1 MDNTHDM
8 RVIKRDGKLV
18 DIAFD
23 KILNRIKKIG
33 LEVNI
38 QINYSSL
45 AMKVI
50 DQLYDKISTTKIDE
64 LTAEQC
70 AGMSTQHPDYGILAG
85 RIVVSNHHKNT
96 SSSFS
101 DVISKLYLNNDTNGI
116 HSPIVS
122 HNLANTVSA
131 HSVEFDEI
139 INYDRDYLIDYF
151 GFKTLERSYLF
162 KINNVIVE
170 RPQHMWLRVAIGI
183 HGDDLDL
190 VKETYHLMSQ
200 KYFTHATPTLFN
212 AGTLKPQLS
221 SCFLLGMEED
231 SLDGIYN
238 TLHDCANISK
248 WAGGVGL
255 HIHNVRA
262 NNSIIRGTNGK
273 STGIVPML
281 RVFNDTARFINQCF
295 TPDTWVYSKQGP
307 KQMKDIVANIDELIT
322 HDGTFK
328 KVNGVVKNHINKE
341 ILEIRATN
349 TLFPVKV
356 TMEHQLY
363 LIKNQKKITIY
374 SSIKKKLESGLIK
387 PDFYNASELTEDDIV
402 GFPIPTYVKDND
414 INDLDY
420 YKFYGMML
428 GDGHICRNRNEG
440 GITLNNITK
449 NDLIVFVKQYLNN
462 KNIHFWESSHPGCT
476 SIKWTCWES
485 LQLTRDMLYDDNN
498 DKYIIDSF
506 LHLPINKTLKI
517 VEGLLRT
524 DGSNLKELM
533 FCNTSLKLIM
543 QMRYLFLRLGIL
555 TSGNVKNYIG
565 SSHTTIH
572 GRTITNKKI
581 SYSLRIPKHPNLSS
595 IIHFNKPGIFFK
607 YFEWNGILWGRI
619 RSINKINYEGDVYDF
634 NMIDNHNYL
643 TDMGLVHNSGKR
655 NGSFAI
661 YLEPWHADIVEFLDL
676 KKNQGDEEL
685 RSRDLFYALWVPDL
699 FMKRIKE
706 NGKWSL
712 FCPNECPNLSDV
724 YGEKFEELYMKY
736 ESSPHLIRKTINARD
751 LWFKILDSQME
762 TGTPYLLYKDAANN
776 KSNQKNLG
784 TIKSSNLCVAPET
797 KILTNSGYYE
807 IKSLVNQKV
816 NIWNGDDFSEVTILK
831 TGENQ
836 ELIEIETSDGCI
848 LHCTPYH
855 KFYIQTKYNSSKISK
870 SNPNIHITIVEA
882 QNLKENDKLVK
893 CDYPIIDGIEDFK
906 YAYTHGFFCGDGTY
920 NQNQCE
926 KEKQCNN
933 VDLQGHSYCKR
944 HIDFMNDENIC
955 DFPKQTSDTNIKC
968 YGMSYIKK
976 PIVSLYG
983 EKKQLLQYLD
993 YRSVGNEDATGRL
1006 NVRLQLDINEKFDVP
1021 FNASIQNKLEWFSGY
1036 CDADGC
1042 ITKNG
1047 TNEALHI
1054 TCINKDFLMKTKL
1067 MLQTCGINPKVK
1079 LMRDKRKQMLP
1090 DSNKILKEYDCKAIY
1105 RLLISSYDL
1114 QKIVE
1119 IGFSPKRL
1127 KINNNMPNR
1136 DARKFITIKKVSNN
1150 GRIDDTY
1157 CFNEPKKHSGIFN
1170 GMITSQCAEILEYSD
1185 DKESSVCNLASIALP
1200 AFVNQNKKSFDYE
1213 HLHRVTKVVTSNLN
1227 KIIDI
1232 NFYPTTK
1239 TRRSNLLHRPIGIG
1253 VQGLADV
1260 FIMMDVA
1267 FHSEIAKEINKL
1279 IFETMYHAALERSN
1293 ELAKERHLDMIM
1305 IRTYISNN
1313 IDFSTLEPDEYVDV
1327 SNLPTELKNRTPIVK
1342 EITDLNLDHAGAYSS
1357 FEKSPASEGILQF
1370 DLWNVTPS
1378 ERYDWSILKSS
1389 IIANGLRNSLLI
1401 AAMPTASTSQ
1411 ILGYNECFEPI
1422 TSNIYSRRTLAGE
1435 FVVVNKYLMREL
1447 IDLGLWNDKIKNN
1460 IIANKGSIQ
1469 QLIDLPEHIRNKY
1482 KIVWEI
1488 PMKHLIDMSADR
1500 GAFVC
1505 QSQSLNLWLE
1515 DPNYNTLTSMHFYSW
1530 KKGLKTGIYYLRRKA
1545 KHQAQQ
1551 FTIEPEKNK
1560 ESEKDEIC
1568 EMCSA

>member
-1 MDNTHDM
+1 MDIDILHYIIYHTMDNTHDM

-101 DVISKLYLNNDTNGI
+101 DVISKLYANRDTNGI

-281 RVFNDTARFINQCF
+281 RVFNDTARFINQ
-295 TPDTWVYSKQGP
+295 
-307 KQMKDIVANIDELIT
+307 
-322 HDGTFK
+322 
-328 KVNGVVKNHINKE
+328 
-341 ILEIRATN
+341 
-349 TLFPVKV
+349 
-356 TMEHQLY
+356 
-363 LIKNQKKITIY
+363 
-374 SSIKKKLESGLIK
+374 
-387 PDFYNASELTEDDIV
+387 
-402 GFPIPTYVKDND
+402 
-414 INDLDY
+414 
-420 YKFYGMML
+420 
-428 GDGHICRNRNEG
+428 
-440 GITLNNITK
+440 
-449 NDLIVFVKQYLNN
+449 
-462 KNIHFWESSHPGCT
+462 
-476 SIKWTCWES
+476 
-485 LQLTRDMLYDDNN
+485 
-498 DKYIIDSF
+498 
-506 LHLPINKTLKI
+506 
-517 VEGLLRT
+517 
-524 DGSNLKELM
+524 
-533 FCNTSLKLIM
+533 
-543 QMRYLFLRLGIL
+543 
-555 TSGNVKNYIG
+555 
-565 SSHTTIH
+565 
-572 GRTITNKKI
+572 
-581 SYSLRIPKHPNLSS
+581 
-595 IIHFNKPGIFFK
+595 
-607 YFEWNGILWGRI
+607 
-619 RSINKINYEGDVYDF
+619 
-634 NMIDNHNYL
+634 
-643 TDMGLVHNSGKR
+643 SGKR

-724 YGEKFEELYMKY
+724 YGERFEELYMKY

-797 KILTNSGYYE
+797 KILTNRGYYE

-816 NIWNGDDFSEVTILK
+816 NIWNGDDFSEVTVLK

-848 LHCTPYH
+848 LQCTPYH
-855 KFYIQTKYNSSKISK
+855 KFYIQTKYNSSKTSK
-870 SNPNIHITIVEA
+870 SNPNIHITLVEA

-933 VDLQGHSYCKR
+933 VALQGHSYCKR
-944 HIDFMNDENIC
+944 HIDFMNDENMC

-1006 NVRLQLDINEKFDVP
+1006 NVCLQLDINEKFDVP

-1047 TNEALHI
+1047 TNEALQI
-1054 TCINKDFLMKTKL
+1054 ACINKDFLMKTKL

-1136 DARKFITIKKVSNN
+1136 DARKFITIKRVSNN

-1170 GMITSQCAEILEYSD
+1170 GMITSQCAEILEFSD
-1185 DKESSVCNLASIALP
+1185 DKESAVCNLASIALP

-1267 FHSEIAKEINKL
+1267 FHSDIAKTINKL

-1305 IRTYISNN
+1305 IRTNIGNN
-1313 IDFSTLEPDEYVDV
+1313 IDLSTLEPDEYVDV
-1327 SNLPTELKNRTPIVK
+1327 SNLPTELKSRNPIVK
-1342 EITDLNLDHAGAYSS
+1342 EITDLKLDHAGAYSS
-1357 FEKSPASEGILQF
+1357 FEQSPASEGILQF
-1370 DLWNVTPS
+1370 DMWNVSTPS
-1378 ERYDWSILKSS
+1378 TRYDWSILKSS

-1469 QLIDLPEHIRNKY
+1469 QLLDLPEHIRNKY
-1482 KIVWEI
+1482 KIVWEM

-1530 KKGLKTGIYYLRRKA
+1530 KMGLKTGIYYLRRKA

>member
-101 DVISKLYLNNDTNGI
+101 DVISKLYANRDTNGI

-281 RVFNDTARFINQCF
+281 RVFNDTARFINQ
-295 TPDTWVYSKQGP
+295 
-307 KQMKDIVANIDELIT
+307 
-322 HDGTFK
+322 
-328 KVNGVVKNHINKE
+328 
-341 ILEIRATN
+341 
-349 TLFPVKV
+349 
-356 TMEHQLY
+356 
-363 LIKNQKKITIY
+363 
-374 SSIKKKLESGLIK
+374 SG
-387 PDFYNASELTEDDIV
+387 
-402 GFPIPTYVKDND
+402 
-414 INDLDY
+414 
-420 YKFYGMML
+420 
-428 GDGHICRNRNEG
+428 R
-440 GITLNNITK
+440 
-449 NDLIVFVKQYLNN
+449 
-462 KNIHFWESSHPGCT
+462 
-476 SIKWTCWES
+476 
-485 LQLTRDMLYDDNN
+485 
-498 DKYIIDSF
+498 
-506 LHLPINKTLKI
+506 
-517 VEGLLRT
+517 
-524 DGSNLKELM
+524 
-533 FCNTSLKLIM
+533 
-543 QMRYLFLRLGIL
+543 
-555 TSGNVKNYIG
+555 
-565 SSHTTIH
+565 
-572 GRTITNKKI
+572 
-581 SYSLRIPKHPNLSS
+581 
-595 IIHFNKPGIFFK
+595 
-607 YFEWNGILWGRI
+607 
-619 RSINKINYEGDVYDF
+619 
-634 NMIDNHNYL
+634 
-643 TDMGLVHNSGKR
+643 R

-699 FMKRIKE
+699 FMKRIKD

-797 KILTNSGYYE
+797 KILTNRGYYE

-816 NIWNGDDFSEVTILK
+816 NIWNGDDFSEVTVLK
-831 TGENQ
+831 TGENK
-836 ELIEIETSDGCI
+836 ELIEVETSDGCI
-848 LHCTPYH
+848 LQCTPYH
-855 KFYIQTKYNSSKISK
+855 KFYIQTKYNSSKTSK
-870 SNPNIHITIVEA
+870 SNPNIHITLVEA

-933 VDLQGHSYCKR
+933 VALQGHSYCKR
-944 HIDFMNDENIC
+944 HIDFMNDENMC

-993 YRSVGNEDATGRL
+993 YRSVGNEDAIGRL
-1006 NVRLQLDINEKFDVP
+1006 NVCLQLDINEKFDVP
-1021 FNASIQNKLEWFSGY
+1021 FNA
-1036 CDADGC
+1036 
-1042 ITKNG
+1042 
-1047 TNEALHI
+1047 
-1054 TCINKDFLMKTKL
+1054 
-1067 MLQTCGINPKVK
+1067 
-1079 LMRDKRKQMLP
+1079 
-1090 DSNKILKEYDCKAIY
+1090 
-1105 RLLISSYDL
+1105 
-1114 QKIVE
+1114 
-1119 IGFSPKRL
+1119 
-1127 KINNNMPNR
+1127 
-1136 DARKFITIKKVSNN
+1136 
-1150 GRIDDTY
+1150 
-1157 CFNEPKKHSGIFN
+1157 
-1170 GMITSQCAEILEYSD
+1170 
-1185 DKESSVCNLASIALP
+1185 
-1200 AFVNQNKKSFDYE
+1200 
-1213 HLHRVTKVVTSNLN
+1213 
-1227 KIIDI
+1227 
-1232 NFYPTTK
+1232 
-1239 TRRSNLLHRPIGIG
+1239 
-1253 VQGLADV
+1253 
-1260 FIMMDVA
+1260 
-1267 FHSEIAKEINKL
+1267 
-1279 IFETMYHAALERSN
+1279 
-1293 ELAKERHLDMIM
+1293 
-1305 IRTYISNN
+1305 
-1313 IDFSTLEPDEYVDV
+1313 
-1327 SNLPTELKNRTPIVK
+1327 
-1342 EITDLNLDHAGAYSS
+1342 
-1357 FEKSPASEGILQF
+1357 
-1370 DLWNVTPS
+1370 
-1378 ERYDWSILKSS
+1378 
-1389 IIANGLRNSLLI
+1389 
-1401 AAMPTASTSQ
+1401 
-1411 ILGYNECFEPI
+1411 
-1422 TSNIYSRRTLAGE
+1422 
-1435 FVVVNKYLMREL
+1435 
-1447 IDLGLWNDKIKNN
+1447 
-1460 IIANKGSIQ
+1460 
-1469 QLIDLPEHIRNKY
+1469 
-1482 KIVWEI
+1482 WE
-1488 PMKHLIDMSADR
+1488 
-1500 GAFVC
+1500 
-1505 QSQSLNLWLE
+1505 
-1515 DPNYNTLTSMHFYSW
+1515 
-1530 KKGLKTGIYYLRRKA
+1530 
-1545 KHQAQQ
+1545 
-1551 FTIEPEKNK
+1551 
-1560 ESEKDEIC
+1560 
-1568 EMCSA
+1568 